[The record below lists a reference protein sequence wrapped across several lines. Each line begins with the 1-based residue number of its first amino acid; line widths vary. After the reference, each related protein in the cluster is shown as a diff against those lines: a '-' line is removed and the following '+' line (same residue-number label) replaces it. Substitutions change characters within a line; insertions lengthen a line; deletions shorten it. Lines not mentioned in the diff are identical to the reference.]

1 MSKINNNKK
10 TIKEIKQQQ
19 QQQQTM
25 SLDTDKVVNHNNISI
40 IRSVSKIIKSEATQ
54 DGEGVALNRS
64 FPNHYISEFDPFL
77 LLDEM
82 GPTDVKPGKQKG
94 FPDHPHRG
102 FETVTYLLDGKFE
115 HKDSQGH
122 AGIIN
127 AGDVQWMTAGS
138 GVIHSEMPEKEFSK
152 KGGQLHGFQLWVNL
166 PKSNKMMKPRYQEIP
181 QSKIP
186 TGITKDNGNVTV
198 KVIAGESLG
207 AKAVIDTMTPIMY
220 LHFKLEPSARIIQ
233 PVPEEY
239 NVFAYVLKGNGV
251 FEQSDNVKKAI
262 EKGNLVV
269 FNKDGKEVYIEAA
282 NDSNVSL
289 ELLLIGGIPLNEPIA
304 RYGPFIMN
312 TQQEIY
318 QAIED
323 YRSGK
328 LGRITN

>member
-1 MSKINNNKK
+1 MSKINNQKIIKDMEQQKEDNNFMNNK
-10 TIKEIKQQQ
+10 
-19 QQQQTM
+19 
-25 SLDTDKVVNHNNISI
+25 S
-40 IRSVSKIIKSEATQ
+40 IRSVVQIIKSETTQ
-54 DGEGVALNRS
+54 DGEGVTLNRS
-64 FPNHYISEFDPFL
+64 FPNSYISEFDPFL

-82 GPTDVKPGKQKG
+82 GPMDVKPGKQKG

-102 FETVTYLLDGKFE
+102 FETVTYLLNGKFE

-122 AGIIN
+122 AGTIS

-152 KGGQLHGFQLWVNL
+152 NGGKLHGFQLWVNL

-186 TGITKDNGNVTV
+186 SGTTKESGNASV

-207 AKAVIDTMTPIMY
+207 AKAVINTITPIMY
-220 LHFKLEPSARIIQ
+220 LHFKLEPGARITQ

-239 NVFAYVLKGNGV
+239 NAFAYVIKGKAL
-251 FEQSDNVKKAI
+251 FEQSNNSNKII
-262 EKGNLVV
+262 ERENLVI
-269 FNKDGKEVYIEAA
+269 FDKDGKEVYIQAA
-282 NDSNVSL
+282 KESKDPL
-289 ELLLIGGIPLNEPIA
+289 ELLLIGGIPLREPIA
-304 RYGPFIMN
+304 RYGPFVMN

-323 YRSGK
+323 YRGGK
-328 LGRITN
+328 LGRIIN